1 MKMRRNSNRY
11 GLGGQSS
18 VLITT
23 LCLVCLVLLSVVTPR
38 QGTSQEQQEAIALD
52 ESSYDPD
59 NGEEINEICA
69 GCHGEYG
76 QGGGDGTYPRLAGM
90 PAKYTAIQLRAFKSR
105 ERINIPMFPYATER
119 ELPEEDL
126 RDISIYLSKIDLYSQ
141 MPDLGEDATAYEK
154 LLVAKRMFNVARVEG
169 YVAEGQVF
177 YDKNCKKCHRA
188 EGAGSGKNPPLAGQ
202 FTVYLRRQID
212 LFLSGERAHKNVDK
226 YMRPLTDQDWNN
238 LFAYLSSVDD

>member
-1 MKMRRNSNRY
+1 
-11 GLGGQSS
+11 
-18 VLITT
+18 
-23 LCLVCLVLLSVVTPR
+23 LSVVAPR
-38 QGTSQEQQEAIALD
+38 QARSQAQQTTTALD

-126 RDISIYLSKIDLYSQ
+126 RDISIFLSRIELYSK
-141 MPDLGEDATAYEK
+141 MPDLAEGATAYEK
-154 LLVAKRMFNVARVEG
+154 LLITKRVFNVARVEG
-169 YVAEGQVF
+169 DIEKGRVF
-177 YDKNCKKCHRA
+177 YDQNCKKCHRPD
-188 EGAGSGKNPPLAGQ
+188 GAGRGTNPPLAGQ

-226 YMRPLTDQDWNN
+226 YMRPPTDQDWND
-238 LFAYLSSVDD
+238 LFAYLASVDD

>member
-1 MKMRRNSNRY
+1 MNRFACFF
-11 GLGGQSS
+11 
-18 VLITT
+18 I
-23 LCLVCLVLLSVVTPR
+23 CLVLLSAVAPKLGRSQAEQATP
-38 QGTSQEQQEAIALD
+38 ALD
-52 ESSYDPD
+52 ETSYDPD

-69 GCHGEYG
+69 GCHGEFG

-90 PAKYTAIQLRAFKSR
+90 PATYTAIQLRAFKSR

-126 RDISIYLSKIDLYSQ
+126 RDISIFLSKIELYSK
-141 MPDLGEDATAYEK
+141 MPDFAENATAYEK
-154 LLVAKRMFNVARVEG
+154 LMVAKRVFNVARVEG
-169 YVAEGQVF
+169 DIEKGRVF
-177 YDKNCKKCHRA
+177 YDKNCKKCHRP
-188 EGAGSGKNPPLAGQ
+188 EGAGRGKNPPLAGQ

-226 YMRPLTDQDWNN
+226 YMGPRTDQDWND